1 MTIYA
6 IGPFHLRAERLVLE
20 HAGKMVPLGPKA
32 IETLLALIEHAG
44 KVVSKEAL
52 MERLWPSCFVEEGN
66 LAQNVY
72 VLRKTFRS
80 YGAGDPIE
88 TIPSVGYRL
97 VATARRL
104 PELPELT
111 QPQWRAP
118 LPRWGT
124 VVAVAG
130 AVALAIASLAL
141 VIAHGSDQRSSSPT
155 LSDEPARLY
164 AIGRYYWNLRTSD
177 GVQKSMRYFAR
188 VIDLAPD
195 SPLGYA
201 GMADANETLGDY
213 CYGAHRP
220 RDYFA
225 RAKAYADKAI
235 RLDPQS
241 AAAHATLGFIAL
253 HERDNPAVIA
263 ELQRAIA
270 IDPSYAP
277 AREWYGI
284 ALARRNRL
292 GEAWLQLKS
301 AAVLDPL
308 SVSTTAWL
316 SRVAYRDRRFDAAS
330 EYWRETLDLAP
341 NLAQRPSLPG
351 HPTWA
356 SIEDTIH

>member
-32 IETLLALIEHAG
+32 IETLLALVEHAG

-52 MERLWPSCFVEEGN
+52 MERLWPRCFVEEGN

-97 VATARRL
+97 AATARRL

-177 GVQKSMRYFAR
+177 GVQKACVISHASSISLQTVRSATPVWRMPTKLWATTATARIVRATTLPERKRTQIKRYAS
-188 VIDLAPD
+188 I
-195 SPLGYA
+195 
-201 GMADANETLGDY
+201 
-213 CYGAHRP
+213 
-220 RDYFA
+220 
-225 RAKAYADKAI
+225 
-235 RLDPQS
+235 
-241 AAAHATLGFIAL
+241 
-253 HERDNPAVIA
+253 
-263 ELQRAIA
+263 
-270 IDPSYAP
+270 
-277 AREWYGI
+277 
-284 ALARRNRL
+284 RNRRL
-292 GEAWLQLKS
+292 
-301 AAVLDPL
+301 
-308 SVSTTAWL
+308 
-316 SRVAYRDRRFDAAS
+316 R
-330 EYWRETLDLAP
+330 TL
-341 NLAQRPSLPG
+341 R
-351 HPTWA
+351 
-356 SIEDTIH
+356 